1 MNNTEKLVT
10 LKTLFNDFECQKN
23 NDEFVILFSVSKSS
37 IKRFLK
43 CQENGILFDS
53 YLVNEI
59 YVEIND
65 LSANEGQT
73 AKASISAQ
81 QLKTQ
86 GLNVYWDWE
95 DLLAYKPNITAVP
108 DNFLIISEKIVYP
121 TEPTSNKTKHYKE
134 ICTLLNLLI
143 SNADHTNNLTKKI
156 INDVVFLHKSRLEIP
171 IAYNQKC
178 LGEGLDGISIIVA
191 LFKDQSHIEQ
201 KSSILKETLYSLLIN
216 VSKKDR
222 LQYLLNNF
230 GDFSKRLNENYQLF
244 VSEFSFDDVR
254 KEYEEKKRDYLT
266 KLNDVFSSAQTKML
280 GVPIALALA
289 SLKLSAIVD
298 NITFWT
304 NFFLALSITIYSVMM
319 FMLITN
325 QKHTLKA
332 LKNEYESQMARLKHQ
347 YADQYE
353 QVKEIL
359 TDLNLRYDHQ
369 NNCLSWFYVMTAAL
383 FILVLALFF
392 WNLPWKLILGI

>member
-1 MNNTEKLVT
+1 MSNVEKLII
-10 LKTLFNDFECQKN
+10 LKTLFNDVECRKN
-23 NDEFVILFSVSKSS
+23 NDGFVVLFSISSSS
-37 IKRFLK
+37 IKRFEE
-43 CQENGILFDS
+43 CQENGIQFDS
-53 YLVNEI
+53 YLVNDL
-59 YVEIND
+59 YVDTND
-65 LSANEGQT
+65 LLDNEGQT
-73 AKASISAQ
+73 AEASISTQ
-81 QLKTQ
+81 QLKAQ
-86 GLNVYWDWE
+86 GLNVYWSWE
-95 DLLAYKPNITAVP
+95 ELLAYRPNVTAVP
-108 DNFLIISEKIVYP
+108 DNFFIINEEIVYP
-121 TEPTSNKTKHYKE
+121 AEPVSNKTKHYKE
-134 ICTLLNLLI
+134 VCTLLNLLI
-143 SNADHTNNLTKKI
+143 ENADHTNNLTDKI
-156 INDVVFLHKSRLEIP
+156 VNDVVFLHKTRLEIP
-171 IAYNQKC
+171 VLYNHEC
-178 LGEGLDGISIIVA
+178 LGEGLDGISIVVA

-222 LQYLLNNF
+222 LLYLLNNF

-254 KEYEEKKRDYLT
+254 KEYEEKKRDYFT

-289 SLKLSAIVD
+289 SLKLSTIVD

-353 QVKEIL
+353 QVKNIVTE
-359 TDLNLRYDHQ
+359 LNSRYDHQ
-369 NNCLSWFYVMTAAL
+369 NNCLNWFYVMTAAL

>member
-10 LKTLFNDFECQKN
+10 LKTLFKDFECHKN
-23 NDEFVILFSVSKSS
+23 DDEFVVLFSISRSS
-37 IKRFLK
+37 IKRFVE
-43 CQENGILFDS
+43 CQENEIQFGS
-53 YLVNEI
+53 YLVNEL
-59 YVEIND
+59 YVDIND
-65 LSANEGQT
+65 LPAKEGQT

-81 QLKTQ
+81 QLKAQ

-108 DNFLIISEKIVYP
+108 DNFLIIDEEIVYP
-121 TEPTSNKTKHYKE
+121 VEPASNKTKHYKE

-143 SNADHTNNLTKKI
+143 SNADHTNNLTSKI
-156 INDVVFLHKSRLEIP
+156 INDVVFLHKTRLEIP
-171 IAYNQKC
+171 IAYNQEC

-266 KLNDVFSSAQTKML
+266 KLNEVFSSAQTKML
-280 GVPIALALA
+280 GIPIALALA

-325 QKHTLKA
+325 QKHTLNA

-369 NNCLSWFYVMTAAL
+369 NNCLSWFYAMTAAL